1 MKQNI
6 PFFLPDI
13 SQVEIDNVVEVLKS
27 DWITTGSKTKEFERK
42 ISDYCGTNKTICLN
56 SATAALEMCLRMLG
70 VGPGDEVI
78 TSAYTFTASA
88 SVIDHVGA
96 KIVLVDTEKDSY
108 YMSVTELEKAITP
121 KTKAVIPVDI
131 AGVMCD
137 YDWIFEVI
145 ENKKK
150 LFEANNNVQAKFG
163 RIVVLA
169 DAAHSFGATYKDQM
183 SGSVADFT
191 AFSFHAVKNLTTAEG
206 GALIWKSIDED
217 FDQYIYGI
225 INTLSLHGQTKD
237 AFSKNQLGA
246 WEYDIVAPAY
256 KCNMTDIQAAIGLGQ
271 LANYAEKLKKR
282 RYIVNKYIE
291 GFSDILMIDPLVHY
305 NEKGHSS
312 GHLFLM
318 RLKDQDEVGR
328 NNFIHKLAECGITAN
343 VHYKPLP
350 LLTAYKNIG
359 FKMESYPNSY
369 NQYKNEVTLPLYT
382 RLSKEDVNYIIKMC
396 KEACDF
402 I

>member
-1 MKQNI
+1 MKRNI

-13 SQVEIDNVVEVLKS
+13 SQIEIDNVVEVLKS
-27 DWITTGSKTKEFERK
+27 DWITTGSKTKEFEKK

-78 TSAYTFTASA
+78 TSSYTFTASA

-108 YMSVTELEKAITP
+108 HISIIELEKAITP

-137 YDWIFEVI
+137 YDQIFEVI
-145 ENKKK
+145 ENKKN
-150 LFEANNNVQAKFG
+150 LFEANNDIQAKFG
-163 RIVVLA
+163 RVVVLA

-206 GALIWKSIDED
+206 GALTWRSLDEN
-217 FDQYIYGI
+217 IYDI
-225 INTLSLHGQTKD
+225 INMLSLHGQTKD

-246 WEYDIVAPAY
+246 WEYDVALPAY

-271 LANYAEKLKKR
+271 LVGYAEKLKKR
-282 RYIVNKYIE
+282 KCIINKYFE
-291 GFSDILMIDPLVHY
+291 GFSDISMINPLIHY
-305 NEKGHSS
+305 DDQGQSS

-318 RLKDQDEVGR
+318 RLLGKEEFER
-328 NNFIHKLAECGITAN
+328 NNFIMKLADLGIGVSAN
-343 VHYKPLP
+343 YKPLP
-350 LLTAYKNIG
+350 LLTAYKNLD
-359 FKMESYPNSY
+359 FKIDDYPNAY
-369 NQYKNEVTLPLYT
+369 NQFKNQVSLPLYT
-382 RLSKEDVNYIIKMC
+382 RLSEEDIDYVIEVVNKIL
-396 KEACDF
+396 
-402 I
+402 